1 MISLRLL
8 VPPLLIVAG
17 ALTGC
22 TSGGSSSSV
31 TVVQPGRPG
40 ETGQVVPLDEIEQPS
55 TGHTAADVRFMQGM
69 IRHHAQALE
78 MTGLVAG
85 RAKST
90 SLPRLAKRIDVSQRD
105 EMDLMVR
112 WLRDR
117 MERVPGADSGHDH
130 GGGELM
136 PGMLTDAQLTELRG
150 AKGEQFDRLFYQ
162 YMIQHHTGALQM
174 VERLYAE
181 KGGLEPEI
189 DQFATHVDS
198 DQRIEIAR
206 MRQLLDAL

>member
-8 VPPLLIVAG
+8 IPLLLIVA
-17 ALTGC
+17 AVLAGC
-22 TSGGSSSSV
+22 TTDKPSV
-31 TVVQPGRPG
+31 TVVQPGQPG
-40 ETGQVVPLDEIEQPS
+40 ETGRVVPLDKVQQPG
-55 TGHTAADVRFMQGM
+55 TGHTDADVRFMQGM

-78 MTGLVAG
+78 MTGLIAG
-85 RAKST
+85 RTEST
-90 SLPRLAKRIDVSQRD
+90 SLPRFAKRIEISQRD

-112 WLRDR
+112 WLRAR
-117 MERVPGADSGHDH
+117 LEQVPSVDSGHGH

-136 PGMLTDAQLTELRG
+136 PGMLTEAQLAELRG
-150 AKGEQFDRLFYQ
+150 AKGERFDRLFYQ

-189 DQFATHVDS
+189 NQFATHVDS

-206 MRQLLDAL
+206 MQQLLTDL

>member
-8 VPPLLIVAG
+8 VPSLLIVAG

-40 ETGQVVPLDEIEQPS
+40 ETGQVVPLDEIEQPG

-117 MERVPGADSGHDH
+117 MEPVPGADSAHDH
-130 GGGELM
+130 GGALM
-136 PGMLTDAQLTELRG
+136 PGMLTDAQLTELRE
-150 AKGEQFDRLFYQ
+150 AKGEQFDRLFYR

-174 VERLYAE
+174 VERLYTE

>member
-8 VPPLLIVAG
+8 VPPLLIVT
-17 ALTGC
+17 ALVTGC
-22 TSGGSSSSV
+22 TADKPSV
-31 TVVQPGRPG
+31 TVVQPGKPG
-40 ETGQVVPLDEIEQPS
+40 ESGQAVPLDEIQQPD
-55 TGHTAADVRFMQGM
+55 TGYTDADVRFMQGM

-85 RAKST
+85 RTEST
-90 SLPRLAKRIDVSQRD
+90 SLPRFAKRIEISQRD

-117 MERVPGADSGHDH
+117 LEQVPNVDSGHGH
-130 GGGELM
+130 GGGRLM
-136 PGMLTDAQLTELRG
+136 PGMLTEAQLAELRG
-150 AKGEQFDRLFYQ
+150 AKGEQFDRLFYR

-189 DQFATHVDS
+189 NQFATHVDS

-206 MRQLLDAL
+206 MQQLLTDL

>member
-1 MISLRLL
+1 MLSLRLL
-8 VPPLLIVAG
+8 VPLLLIGAAVLAG
-17 ALTGC
+17 C
-22 TSGGSSSSV
+22 SDDRSPV
-31 TVVQPGRPG
+31 TVVQPGPPG
-40 ETGQVVPLDEIEQPS
+40 QTGQVVPLDQIEPPDTQY
-55 TGHTAADVRFMQGM
+55 TDADVRFMQGM

-85 RAKST
+85 RTESKD
-90 SLPRLAKRIDVSQRD
+90 LPLFAKRIEVSQRD
-105 EMDLMVR
+105 EMDLMLR

-117 MERVPGADSGHDH
+117 MEQVPSVDSGHGH
-130 GGGELM
+130 SGGTLM
-136 PGMLTDAQLTELRG
+136 PGMLTEAQLAELRG

-162 YMIQHHTGALQM
+162 DMIQHHTGALQM

-181 KGGLEPEI
+181 KGGMEPEI

-206 MRQLLDAL
+206 MQQLLAAL

>member
-1 MISLRLL
+1 MISLRLF
-8 VPPLLIVAG
+8 VPSLLIAAA

-22 TSGGSSSSV
+22 TADGSSA

-40 ETGQVVPLDEIEQPS
+40 ETGKVVPLDQVEEPE
-55 TGHTAADVRFMQGM
+55 TGYTDADVRFMQGM
-69 IRHHAQALE
+69 IRHHAQALQ
-78 MTGLVAG
+78 MTDLVAG
-85 RAKST
+85 RTESEG
-90 SLPRLAKRIDVSQRD
+90 LPRLAKRIEISQQD
-105 EMDLMVR
+105 EIDLMVR

-117 MERVPGADSGHDH
+117 MEQVPSVDSAHGHGH
-130 GGGELM
+130 GGELM
-136 PGMLTDAQLTELRG
+136 PGMLTDAQLAELRA

-162 YMIQHHTGALQM
+162 YMIQHHTGALRM

-181 KGGLEPEI
+181 RGGMEPEI

-206 MRQLLDAL
+206 MQQLLAAL

>member
-8 VPPLLIVAG
+8 LPPLILAA

-22 TSGGSSSSV
+22 TAEGSSA

-40 ETGQVVPLDEIEQPS
+40 ETGKVVPLDQVQQPD
-55 TGHTAADVRFMQGM
+55 TGYTDADVRFMQGM

-85 RAKST
+85 RTDST
-90 SLPRLAKRIDVSQRD
+90 GLPRFAKRIEISQRD
-105 EMDLMVR
+105 EIDLMGR

-117 MERVPGADSGHDH
+117 MEQVPSVDSAGGHNH
-130 GGGELM
+130 GGELM
-136 PGMLTDAQLTELRG
+136 PGMLTEAQLTELRG

-206 MRQLLDAL
+206 MQQLLADL

>member
-8 VPPLLIVAG
+8 VPSLLIAAT

-22 TSGGSSSSV
+22 TADRSAV
-31 TVVQPGRPG
+31 TVVQPGPPG
-40 ETGQVVPLDEIEQPS
+40 ETGQVVPLDQVEEPN
-55 TGHTAADVRFMQGM
+55 TGHTDADVRFMQGM

-85 RAKST
+85 RTVST
-90 SLPRLAKRIDVSQRD
+90 GLPRFAKRIEISQRD

-117 MERVPGADSGHDH
+117 LEQVPSVGSGHDH
-130 GGGELM
+130 GGGGLM
-136 PGMLTDAQLTELRG
+136 PGMLTEAQLAELRE

-174 VERLYAE
+174 VERLYTE
-181 KGGLEPEI
+181 KGGTEPEI

-206 MRQLLDAL
+206 MQQLLASL